1 MCVTE
6 CIYVS
11 SVVYLIKLNTSIP
24 SKFTIFFHLI
34 GGAGGNGGGAI
45 RLQAEMNVIISG
57 KVAVNG
63 GNGGNTVR

>member
-6 CIYVS
+6 CIYVL
-11 SVVYLIKLNTSIP
+11 SVVYLITSIP
-24 SKFTIFFHLI
+24 SKCTIFFHLI